1 MGCWEM
7 TNSFET
13 SVPLVPLSICKY
25 EKQKRILSLAYKDLK
40 DVPAA
45 HPKNV
50 PVRFMN
56 GFPARVNIHSEK
68 TGRTV
73 SFYPVG
79 PNDRLYDE
87 DHWDGE
93 QQIYRPHV
101 VDGPRVVLETVD
113 HLVIHRG

>member
-1 MGCWEM
+1 M
-7 TNSFET
+7 N
-13 SVPLVPLSICKY
+13 VPLSICKY

-40 DVPAA
+40 D
-45 HPKNV
+45 V

-79 PNDRLYDE
+79 PNDHLYDE
-87 DHWDGE
+87 DQWDGE

-101 VDGPRVVLETVD
+101 VDGPHVVLETVD